1 MVFFILFIKDERE
14 NNESNKNVPDYFLWY
29 KVVVIFYKS
38 YLSNSII
45 KLFNIIHFEIL
56 IIQRFN
62 FDISKLEFNF
72 IYSSSFKDSKFIL
85 FMSFKR
91 YFFIFMMFFI
101 KNIKLIT
108 NYKIY
113 LNYIYNNWNLL
124 FI

>member
-1 MVFFILFIKDERE
+1 LVFFILFIKDERE